1 MIRALTATSLAL
13 GVAASAAFSAE
24 QSVPLNNA
32 PGREAVENNC
42 SACHSLDYVRI
53 NSPFL
58 DRKGWQS
65 EVDKMIKAF
74 GADISP
80 QDAAVIVDYLA
91 RNYGTGS

>member
-1 MIRALTATSLAL
+1 MICALTARSLAL
-13 GVAASAAFSAE
+13 GVAAAAAFGAE
-24 QSVPLNNA
+24 QQTSLINA
-32 PGREAVENNC
+32 PGHEVVQTNC

-65 EVDKMIKAF
+65 EVDKMIKAY

-80 QDAAVIVDYLA
+80 QDAAAIVDYLT